1 MINAKMLKTFLI
13 VAAAVVL
20 VLNYRML
27 PFIQAGEYPPEGDV
41 YVSIVMSLLPAA
53 ILIVVLRLFRGG
65 GRTFNVMLGVLAM
78 SYAWSFISDPWSVSL
93 RMGMGL
99 DLMPMLIYTV
109 IGSVFLFIAVYAFKQ
124 V

>member
-1 MINAKMLKTFLI
+1 MNVSNMKPLLLI
-13 VAAAVVL
+13 IAAVII

-27 PFIQAGEYPPEGDV
+27 PFIQAGDYPPEGDV
-41 YVSIVMSLLPAA
+41 YVSIVLSLLPAA
-53 ILIVVLRLFRGG
+53 ILILGLRVLKGG
-65 GRTFNVMLGVLAM
+65 NKTFNVMLGVLAM
-78 SYAWSFISDPWSVSL
+78 SYAWSFIADPWGVTL

-124 V
+124 VG